1 MISNDE
7 HSIKMMAPKW
17 LYFILFSIGFI
28 GFADA
33 LYLTVKHYIGSD
45 VLCSI
50 FDGCEL
56 VTTSGYSLIFN
67 IPVALLGVIFYIIV
81 FTLVFFTIKNS
92 DITLLISL
100 ITVTAI
106 GFLVS
111 IWFVYL
117 QLVVIGAICLYCM
130 ISALTSA
137 LLFIFS
143 LLMLRYNKSDKT
155 NPKEI
160 SGL

>member
-7 HSIKMMAPKW
+7 HSIKITAPKW
-17 LYFILFSIGFI
+17 LYTTLFSISFI

-33 LYLTVKHYIGSD
+33 LYLTVKHYTGSG

-56 VTTSGYSLIFN
+56 VTTSDYSLIFN
-67 IPVALLGVIFYIIV
+67 IPVALLGVIFYTIV
-81 FTLVFFTIKNS
+81 LALVFFTIKNS
-92 DITLLISL
+92 KTALLISL
-100 ITVTAI
+100 IAITAV

-111 IWFVYL
+111 IWFIYL
-117 QLVVIGAICLYCM
+117 QLVVISAICLYCM
-130 ISALTSA
+130 ISALTA
-137 LLFIFS
+137 TLLFIFS
-143 LLMLRYNKSDKT
+143 ILMLRYNKSDKT